1 MINAANGFKG
11 SSLPSG
17 RQGFEGSSQNLGV
30 RTIEA
35 LTSSRGIYGERIIMK
50 IAISGKGGVGKT
62 TLAGVMARILA
73 SQGRK
78 VLAIDADP
86 DSNLASAI
94 GLSKEALAKL
104 SPIASMTSLIEERTG
119 SKKGSYGTMFKLN
132 PKVDDLPDDM
142 GVTHEGVKLLLLG
155 CIPQGGGGCF
165 CAENVLLKNL
175 VRHLLVQR
183 EEALIID
190 MEAGLEHLGRGST
203 GYVDALIIVV
213 EPGQRSI
220 GTAKQIKK
228 LGEDL
233 KIKKIM
239 IVGNKVGSDEDR
251 KIIEENLSDFPIL
264 GHMSYNPRILQADR
278 EGRSPYDIDDKI
290 KEEVK
295 EILTELEKRI

>member
-1 MINAANGFKG
+1 VPEDK
-11 SSLPSG
+11 
-17 RQGFEGSSQNLGV
+17 
-30 RTIEA
+30 
-35 LTSSRGIYGERIIMK
+35 MK

-73 SQGRK
+73 HRGRK

-94 GLSKEALAKL
+94 GLPKEALAKL
-104 SPIASMTSLIEERTG
+104 SPIASMTSMIEERTG
-119 SKKGSYGTMFKLN
+119 AKKGSYGTMFKLN

-142 GVTHEGVKLLLLG
+142 GVSYQGVKLLLLG

-165 CAENVLLKNL
+165 CPENVLLKNL

-203 GYVDALIIVV
+203 EYVDALVIVV
-213 EPGQRSI
+213 EPGQRAMN
-220 GTAKQIKK
+220 TARQIKK

-233 KIKKIM
+233 KIKNTM
-239 IVGNKVGSDEDR
+239 IVGNKVTSEEDR
-251 KIIEENLSDFPIL
+251 RLIEEQLSDFPVL
-264 GHMSYNPRILQADR
+264 GHMSFNPKILQADR
-278 EGRSPYDIDDKI
+278 EGKSPYDIDEKV
-290 KEEVK
+290 KEEVGA
-295 EILTELEKRI
+295 ILTELEKRI

>member
-1 MINAANGFKG
+1 
-11 SSLPSG
+11 
-17 RQGFEGSSQNLGV
+17 
-30 RTIEA
+30 
-35 LTSSRGIYGERIIMK
+35 MK

-73 SQGRK
+73 GQGKK

-94 GLSKEALAKL
+94 GLPKEALSKL

-119 SKKGSYGTMFKLN
+119 AKKGTFGSMFKLN
-132 PKVDDLPDDM
+132 PKVDDLPDEM
-142 GVTHEGVKLLLLG
+142 GVTHQGVKLLLLG

-165 CAENVLLKNL
+165 CPENVLLKNL

-183 EEALIID
+183 EEVLIID

-213 EPGQRSI
+213 EPGQRAI
-220 GTAKQIKK
+220 NTAKQIKK

-233 KIKKIM
+233 HIKNMM
-239 IVGNKVGSDEDR
+239 IVGNKINSDQDR
-251 KIIEENLSDFPIL
+251 QIIEENLSEFPVL
-264 GHMSYNPRILQADR
+264 GHMSFNPKVLQADR
-278 EGRSPYDIDDKI
+278 EGSSPYDIDEKI
-290 KEEVK
+290 RDEVK
-295 EILTELEKRI
+295 AILSEIEKRI

>member
-1 MINAANGFKG
+1 
-11 SSLPSG
+11 
-17 RQGFEGSSQNLGV
+17 
-30 RTIEA
+30 
-35 LTSSRGIYGERIIMK
+35 MK

-73 SQGRK
+73 AQGKK

-94 GLSKEALAKL
+94 GLPKEALAKL

-119 SKKGSYGTMFKLN
+119 AKKGSYGTMFKLN
-132 PKVDDLPDDM
+132 PKVDDLPDDL

-165 CAENVLLKNL
+165 CAENVLLRNL

-203 GYVDALIIVV
+203 EHVDALVIVV

-233 KIKKIM
+233 KIKRIM
-239 IVGNKVGSDEDR
+239 IVGNKVSSAEDK

-264 GHMSYNPRILQADR
+264 GHMSYNPKILQADR
-278 EGRSPYDIDDKI
+278 EGRSPYDIDDRI

-295 EILTELEKRI
+295 GILEELEKRI